1 VGERHICPIAWVA
14 ASSDLQ
20 RVVAET
26 NGCMRRIRIGSGGT
40 TSVVEMT
47 DNPTLSTIERL
58 ELAADSGTGV
68 TFVGASMAAEAGPVQ
83 VSWSE
88 IHDDARAVGAALQAR
103 GLVPGDHV
111 AILGPTSRELITIVR
126 GCWMAGLA
134 SMVLP
139 LPMRMGSLDVFIDS
153 TRGRILH
160 GDAKLLLI
168 DELLADFYSPAE
180 GDPPI
185 LPMKAVMPGATNVPT
200 GDALEIPAHDPERL
214 VILQY
219 TSGSTSEPK
228 GVMIPDRVLSA
239 NIDACAEAAELN
251 SDDAMVSWLP
261 LYHDM
266 GLVGF
271 LALPMTKGVDLV
283 QAAPQDFLAHP
294 GNWMQWLSDYRAT
307 ATAGPNFSWVLA
319 TRALKRM
326 KDLDLSHLT
335 VALSGAEPV
344 DPKAVD
350 AFVAEA
356 SRFGFTAGGMFP
368 AFGMAEVAIGGTF
381 PPRRR
386 GLVTDTVDR
395 IVLETQRVAKP
406 VEIHDEDELGLT
418 ARQLPLLGKPVPG
431 LEMKVVDPETFEELP
446 ERHVGELLLRGT
458 SVTPGYYKRP
468 DATAALFHDGW
479 LLTGD
484 LAYVLDGELVLCG
497 RIKDVIIVGG
507 RNVFPEDI
515 ERAVGPLDGV
525 RAGNVI
531 AFGMEGYKG
540 KESVVVVAEVRVSDT
555 SGGLEEIRERIH
567 HRTLEV
573 CGLPPRDVMLVTPG
587 TLPKTSSGKLQ
598 RAKCRDEYLNEELAL
613 IE

>member
-1 VGERHICPIAWVA
+1 MPF
-14 ASSDLQ
+14 D
-20 RVVAET
+20 
-26 NGCMRRIRIGSGGT
+26 
-40 TSVVEMT
+40 
-47 DNPTLSTIERL
+47 
-58 ELAADSGTGV
+58 ADGRPALIT
-68 TFVGASMAAEAGPVQ
+68 
-83 VSWSE
+83 WRE
-88 IHDDARAVGAALQAR
+88 IHDDARAVGAALQAK

-111 AILGPTSRELITIVR
+111 AVLGPTSRELITIVR
-126 GCWMAGLA
+126 GCWLAGIA

-139 LPMRMGSLDVFIDS
+139 LPMRMGSLDAFIDS
-153 TRGRILH
+153 TRGRIRH
-160 GDAKLLLI
+160 GDAKLVLI
-168 DELLADFYSPAE
+168 DDQLADFYAAVD

-185 LPMKAVMPGATNVPT
+185 EPMRSILPGAANVPS
-200 GDALEIPAHDPERL
+200 GDHLELPPHDADRL

-239 NIDACAEAAELN
+239 NIDACLEAAQIQPGET
-251 SDDAMVSWLP
+251 MMSWLP

-271 LALPMTKGVDLV
+271 LAIPMTKGVNLV

-294 GNWMQWLSDYRAT
+294 GNWMQWLSDYRCT

-326 KDLDLSHLT
+326 SDLDLSPLT
-335 VALSGAEPV
+335 LALSGAEPV
-344 DPKAVD
+344 DPSAVA

-356 SRFGFTAGGMFP
+356 SRFGFDAGSVFP
-368 AFGMAEVAIGGTF
+368 AFGMAEVAIGGSF
-381 PPRRR
+381 PRRGQ
-386 GLVTDTVDR
+386 GLRTDTVDR

-406 VEIHDEDELGLT
+406 IDVHDADDFAVT
-418 ARQLPLLGKPVPG
+418 ARELPLLGTAVPG
-431 LEMKVVDPETFEELP
+431 LEMKVVNPETFEELP

-468 DATAALFHDGW
+468 DATAALFHDDW
-479 LLTGD
+479 LCTGD
-484 LAYVLDGELVLCG
+484 LAYLLGGELVMCG

-540 KESVVVVAEVRVSDT
+540 KESVVVVAEVRLTDT
-555 SGGLEEIRERIH
+555 SGDLQAVRDRIH
-567 HRTLEV
+567 HRTLDV
-573 CGLPPRDVMLVTPG
+573 SGLPPRDVMLVEPG

-598 RAKCRDEYLNEELAL
+598 RSKCKAEYLDEELSL
-613 IE
+613 LTG

>member
-1 VGERHICPIAWVA
+1 MTA
-14 ASSDLQ
+14 AD
-20 RVVAET
+20 
-26 NGCMRRIRIGSGGT
+26 
-40 TSVVEMT
+40 
-47 DNPTLSTIERL
+47 STISRL
-58 ELAADSGTGV
+58 EHAADSGTGV
-68 TFVGASMAAEAGPVQ
+68 RFVGNSVMGPDGPVH
-83 VSWSE
+83 VSWRQV
-88 IHDDARAVGAALQAR
+88 HDEARAVGAALQAK
-103 GLVPGDHV
+103 GLLPGDHV
-111 AILGPTSRELITIVR
+111 AVLGPTSRELITVVR
-126 GCWMAGLA
+126 GCWMAGIA

-139 LPMRMGSLDVFIDS
+139 LPMRMASLETFIES
-153 TRGRILH
+153 TRARIRH
-160 GDAKLLLI
+160 GDAKLVLI
-168 DELLADFYSPAE
+168 DEQLAGFYEAAD

-185 LPMKAVMPGATNVPT
+185 EPMRTVLPGSPNVPS
-200 GDALEIPAHDPERL
+200 GDALELPPDDPERL

-239 NIDACAEAAELN
+239 NIDACCEAAELGTGEV
-251 SDDAMVSWLP
+251 MVSWLP

-271 LALPMTKGVDLV
+271 LSIPMTKGVDLV
-283 QAAPQDFLAHP
+283 QAAPQDFLGHP
-294 GNWMQWLSDYRAT
+294 GNWMQWISDHGGT

-326 KDLDLSHLT
+326 SGLDLSSLT
-335 VALSGAEPV
+335 LALSGAEPV
-344 DPKAVD
+344 DPRAVE

-356 SRFGFTAGGMFP
+356 ARFGFRSGGVFP

-381 PPRRR
+381 PERGA

-395 IVLETQRVAKP
+395 IVLETERVAKP
-406 VEIHDEDELGLT
+406 VEVVDPDDLVLK
-418 ARQLPLLGKPVPG
+418 ARQLPLLGTPVPG
-431 LEMKVVDPETFEELP
+431 LEMKVVDPDTYDDLP

-468 DATAALFHDGW
+468 DATAALFRDGW
-479 LLTGD
+479 LCTGD
-484 LAYVLDGELVLCG
+484 LAYVLDGQLVLCG

-515 ERAVGPLDGV
+515 ERAVGRLDGV

-540 KESVVVVAEVRVSDT
+540 KESVVVVAEVRPTDT
-555 SGGLEEIRERIH
+555 SGGPDEIREAIH

-573 CGLPPRDVMLVTPG
+573 CGLPPRDVMLVAPG

-598 RAKCRDEYLNEELAL
+598 RAKCRDEYLNEQLDLVSA
-613 IE
+613 

>member
-1 VGERHICPIAWVA
+1 M
-14 ASSDLQ
+14 D
-20 RVVAET
+20 
-26 NGCMRRIRIGSGGT
+26 GS
-40 TSVVEMT
+40 
-47 DNPTLSTIERL
+47 LSTIQRL
-58 ELAADSGTGV
+58 ELAADTDTGV
-68 TFVGASMAAEAGPVQ
+68 RFVGSSVMGDEGPVKVPWRQ
-83 VSWSE
+83 

-111 AILGPTSRELITIVR
+111 AVLGPTSRALMTIVR
-126 GCWMAGLA
+126 GCWMAGIA

-139 LPMRMGSLDVFIDS
+139 LPMRMGSLEAFIEG
-153 TRGRILH
+153 TRARIRH
-160 GDAKLLLI
+160 GDAKLVLI
-168 DELLADFYSPAE
+168 DDQLAAFYEAAP

-185 LPMKAVMPGATNVPT
+185 EPMRSVLPGSPGVPT
-200 GDALEIPAHDPERL
+200 GDALEVPADDPERL

-239 NIDACAEAAELN
+239 NIDACCEAAELN
-251 SDDAMVSWLP
+251 DADVMVSWLP

-294 GNWMQWLSDYRAT
+294 GNWMQWVSDWRGT

-319 TRALKRM
+319 TRALRRAR
-326 KDLDLSHLT
+326 DLDLSTLE

-344 DPKAVD
+344 DPAAVE
-350 AFVAEA
+350 AFVAAAEP
-356 SRFGFTAGGMFP
+356 FGFRPGAVFP

-381 PPRRR
+381 PKRMA
-386 GLVTDTVDR
+386 GLRCDTVDR
-395 IVLETQRVAKP
+395 EVLERDRVAKP
-406 VEIHDEDELGLT
+406 VELVDPDDL
-418 ARQLPLLGKPVPG
+418 AVRVRRLPLLGTAVPG
-431 LEMKVVDPETFEELP
+431 LEMKVVDPDTKDELP

-479 LLTGD
+479 LCTGD
-484 LAYVLDGELVLCG
+484 LAYLLDGQLVLCG

-515 ERAVGPLDGV
+515 ERAVGTLDGV

-540 KESVVVVAEVRVSDT
+540 KESVVVVAEVRADDADAV
-555 SGGLEEIRERIH
+555 REAIH

-573 CGLPPRDVMLVTPG
+573 CGIPPRDVMLVQPG

-598 RAKCRDEYLNEELAL
+598 RAKCRSEYLDETLAL
-613 IE
+613 V